1 MSSIHASREHA
12 SMTSSGPTSA
22 VTRNGHGA
30 RRHANRRWLAPAVL
44 AGVVLAAGAAEAQS
58 SAPRDPALAET
69 LFQDAKQRMTHGDY
83 AGACPKLAESYRL
96 DPGSGTLTALALCH
110 EQLGQNATAWAEF
123 IELVSE
129 AQRGGRG
136 DREKFARQHAAALEP
151 GLSRLTITVAP
162 ETAAL
167 PDVQVQRDKVVV
179 GAAAWDVASPID
191 PGDHVVEATAP
202 DHQRWSV
209 HVQVGP
215 NGDRQVVSVPA
226 LAENPATASS
236 APAPSIG
243 AAPAEAK
250 EAANDAPESPPA
262 HGGGAQRAAG
272 IGIGAVGLVSVA
284 FGSYFGVQAL
294 SKSHDAKQDCSPS
307 SCADPNSV
315 HENNVAKTD
324 ALVSDITLGAG
335 IVAFGV
341 GAYLL
346 FSAPSASPAPSSA
359 DSTGQ
364 HRVRVIPLLGRR
376 IGGVAFQ
383 TAW

>member
-1 MSSIHASREHA
+1 
-12 SMTSSGPTSA
+12 MTSFGPTTSA
-22 VTRNGHGA
+22 VTAGKGHVA
-30 RRHANRRWLAPAVL
+30 RRHANRLWLAPAIL
-44 AGVVLAAGAAEAQS
+44 AGVLAAGAAEAQS

-110 EQLGQNATAWAEF
+110 EQLGKNATAWAEF

-202 DHQRWSV
+202 DRQRWSV

-215 NGDRQVVSVPA
+215 SGDRQVVSVPA
-226 LAENPATASS
+226 LAENPPTAST
-236 APAPSIG
+236 AAAPSIG

-262 HGGGAQRAAG
+262 RGGGAQRGAG
-272 IGIGAVGLVSVA
+272 IGVGTAGLVSLA

-315 HENNVAKTD
+315 QENNVAKTD

-346 FSAPSASPAPSSA
+346 FSAPSAPPAPSSA
-359 DSTGQ
+359 HATGK
-364 HRVRVIPLLGRR
+364 HRVCVIPLLGRT
-376 IGGVAFQ
+376 IGGIAFQ

>member
-1 MSSIHASREHA
+1 MSSIHASK
-12 SMTSSGPTSA
+12 SSLHT
-22 VTRNGHGA
+22 
-30 RRHANRRWLAPAVL
+30 RRWLAPAVL
-44 AGVVLAAGAAEAQS
+44 AGVLVAGAAEAQS

-110 EQLGQNATAWAEF
+110 EQLGKNATAWAEF

-167 PDVQVQRDKVVV
+167 ADVQIQRDKVIV
-179 GAAAWDVASPID
+179 GSAAWDVASPID

-202 DHQRWSV
+202 DRQSWSA
-209 HVQVGP
+209 HIQVGA
-215 NGDRQVVSVPA
+215 NGDRQVVAVPA
-226 LAENPATASS
+226 LAPNPASASET
-236 APAPSIG
+236 APSIG
-243 AAPAEAK
+243 AAGAEPK
-250 EAANDAPESPPA
+250 ETGSSASETPPA
-262 HGGGAQRAAG
+262 HGGNAQRAAG
-272 IGIGAVGLVSVA
+272 IGIGAAGLVSLA

-294 SKSHDAKQDCSPS
+294 SKSHDAKQVCSPS
-307 SCADPNSV
+307 SCSDPNAV
-315 HENNVAKTD
+315 HENNLAKTD

-346 FSAPSASPAPSSA
+346 LSAPSGAPAPSSA
-359 DSTGQ
+359 DSARQ
-364 HRVRVIPLLGRR
+364 HRVRVIPLVGRG
-376 IGGVAFQ
+376 IGGVALQ